1 MTDTPDNSKPEPRLA
16 GSLETRFFSL
26 ETDIHNRVRYSE
38 IRGVEMERRVID
50 LERRLAATS
59 ERLIWLEERTA
70 ILEQAESNRIALD
83 LQNKSPHR

>member
-38 IRGVEMERRVID
+38 SRGLEMERRIID

-70 ILEQAESNRIALD
+70 NLEQTAVNKVTLD
-83 LQNKSPHR
+83 IENQGPRR